1 MNLEDI
7 AQLAGV
13 SRSTVSRVV
22 NNDPRVSSAV
32 RTRVLQIIAEHNY
45 HPNVAARSLASRRS
59 RVFGLLIPQ
68 VMESIFGDPWF
79 PPMIQGC
86 MDGCRAAD
94 YSLTLLME
102 SSTDSEAVDRLIE
115 RTVHTRHLDGLVIST
130 SIENDILSER
140 LAAEHFPAVVIGR
153 DTEDRF
159 SFVDIDNRGAARMAT
174 EHLLSHGYRHLA
186 AIVGL
191 STLVTAEDRLLGF
204 FDALEE
210 AGLDSTLT
218 PVRYGNYQQRDA
230 YLSALD
236 LLSAKS
242 RPEAIFVASDSM
254 AWGVLDAA
262 RLLQL
267 RVPEDLAVTGFDDI
281 QQERNRREGLSTIR
295 QPARRLGERAI
306 EMLVDLVAQP
316 QRDPIQEWL
325 PVELILNTSCGCPA
339 PTSTQTPTDLTAL
352 RWLESPGTI
361 SQVGTP

>member
-7 AQLAGV
+7 AKLAGV

-32 RTRVLQIIAEHNY
+32 RSRVLRIIAEHNY

-102 SSTDSEAVDRLIE
+102 SSTDSDAVDRLIE

-130 SIENDILSER
+130 SIENDILSDR
-140 LAAEHFPAVVIGR
+140 LATEHFPSVVIGR
-153 DTEDRF
+153 DSDDRF

-191 STLVTAEDRLLGF
+191 HTLVTAEDRLLGF
-204 FDALEE
+204 FDALEG
-210 AGLDSTLT
+210 AGLDSAHA
-218 PVRYGNYQQRDA
+218 PVRYGNYQQRDSF
-230 YLSALD
+230 LHALD
-236 LLSAKS
+236 LLSS
-242 RPEAIFVASDSM
+242 ESPPEAIFVASDSM

-262 RLLQL
+262 RSLHL
-267 RVPEDLAVTGFDDI
+267 RVPEDLAVIGFDDI
-281 QQERNRREGLSTIR
+281 QQERNQREGLSTIR
-295 QPARRLGERAI
+295 QPARRLGERAV
-306 EMLVDLVAQP
+306 ELLVDLVAQP
-316 QRDPIQEWL
+316 LRDPIQEWL
-325 PVELILNTSCGCPA
+325 PVDLVLASSCGCLA
-339 PTSTQTPTDLTAL
+339 PSLPQATIGFTPF
-352 RWLESPGTI
+352 RPRESQARI